1 MQKKLI
7 ALAVAG
13 LVSGGALAQSNVT
26 VYGTVGL
33 ALDSGNYGRGSVMR
47 LTSGAGKTERL
58 GFQGSEDL
66 GGGLKANFRLE
77 MGQNTDVGGNDSLV
91 GQFFQREA
99 RLGLSGSF
107 GSLDAG
113 RQYSPLFNLQAA
125 NDQFFV
131 AGVGS
136 NYALISNG
144 FTRVSNSL
152 RWSSPSMSGF
162 SATFL
167 YGLGDTGAPAS
178 AGAAA
183 NGRTLQEST
192 TDPKEIGRHT
202 GLNLRYANG
211 PLNIG
216 YAYAAGKTAVNL
228 LATPI
233 PTPTTNT
240 VNYVGGQYDFGPA
253 KIVAA
258 WESFKNS
265 ATSAGDYSVWSL
277 GVGIDVMGKDE
288 IKAVY
293 TSKKLKNV
301 TSTDSKLFA
310 LGYDHPMSKRT
321 KLFATWSKMTNDSK
335 ARESLQGAP
344 GVLAADV
351 GYDPSALQV
360 GVSHEF

>member
-7 ALAVAG
+7 ALAIAG
-13 LVSGGALAQSNVT
+13 LISGGALAQTNVT
-26 VYGTVGL
+26 VYGTIGL
-33 ALDSGNYGRGSVMR
+33 AIDSGNYGRGNVTR
-47 LTSGAGKTERL
+47 LTSGAAKTERL

-77 MGQNTDVGGNDSLV
+77 MGPNTDNGANDSAV

-113 RQYSPLFNLQAA
+113 RQYSPLFSLQAA

-136 NYALISNG
+136 NYALTSNG

-152 RWSSPSMSGF
+152 KWTTSNMGGF
-162 SATFL
+162 TATIL
-167 YGLGDTGAPAS
+167 YGLGDTGAPAA

-192 TDPKEIGRHT
+192 TDPKDIGRHT

-211 PLNIG
+211 PLHLG
-216 YAYAAGKTAVNL
+216 YAYAAGKTTVNL

-240 VNYVGGQYDFGPA
+240 VNYLGGQYDFGPA
-253 KIVAA
+253 KVVGS

-265 ATSAGDYSVWSL
+265 ATSAGDYGVWSL

-288 IKAVY
+288 FKIVY

-301 TSTDSKLFA
+301 INTDSNLFA

-321 KLFATWSKMTNDSK
+321 KLFATWSKMTNDSR
-335 ARESLQGAP
+335 ARESMQGAP
-344 GVLAADV
+344 SIVAADA